1 MSDVTREQVLTILG
15 QVADPQKGTDVVAS
29 GMATA
34 VQVKDGHVQVTLEVD
49 PARGATAE
57 PVRKAVE
64 AAVAGMPGV
73 LSATA
78 VLTAERP
85 AAQAQPRAAAA
96 GGGSGGD
103 NAPLLPGV
111 RAIVAV
117 ASGKG
122 GVGKSTTAANLAIA
136 CAASL
141 FQVVLLNRSLRA
153 FADHMPDG
161 GGAILAGMPA
171 MLVSNMLLTVSA
183 RSIDGAEA
191 AVEHGARS

>member
-1 MSDVTREQVLTILG
+1 MG
-15 QVADPQKGTDVVAS
+15 QYK
-29 GMATA
+29 
-34 VQVKDGHVQVTLEVD
+34 
-49 PARGATAE
+49 
-57 PVRKAVE
+57 RKKKLINSALQLKLV
-64 AAVAGMPGV
+64 GV
-73 LSATA
+73 F
-78 VLTAERP
+78 
-85 AAQAQPRAAAA
+85 
-96 GGGSGGD
+96 
-103 NAPLLPGV
+103 
-111 RAIVAV
+111 
-117 ASGKG
+117 
-122 GVGKSTTAANLAIA
+122 LAIA